1 MGSEFYAGV
10 ARTDITPPIGIAHT
24 NWGAQTHQRASGVDL
39 PLTATAL
46 ALSDGVTQVV
56 IVDIDIGYLWDGLAA
71 ETMSAIASLTGT
83 PQSNIRLAYSHT
95 HSGPTT
101 SRARA
106 DWAGEGSEM
115 VAAYSASLPQ
125 RLGGVAWAAVQ
136 ALQPARIGSGVGQSS
151 ISVNRRFQRPEDGAV
166 IVGRNW
172 DGAVDRDVNVLRI
185 DTIAGAPLAAVVNFP
200 CHPITVGPDNE
211 LLTPDYPGA
220 VRATVEASTGATC
233 LFLQGAAGDIGPV
246 RGVALNG
253 AHEYKRLGTIL
264 GLEASRVW
272 LETSPRPKRDRYEGT
287 LESGAPLAIYTDE
300 LLDDPDRTIRVAT
313 RTLSLPLRQLP
324 PPDEMDAAFAANL
337 AELTELRASN
347 GDPEQI
353 RLVTMRCKRTA
364 MRAELARTVQDRTH
378 MEIDAQ
384 AIAIGDD
391 IVIVAV
397 PGEPFVKIGLGVRK
411 SSPFATTL
419 FSGYANIGWSY
430 IPTAEAYPLGGYEI
444 EITPWDPAAAGLIV
458 DECLAML
465 DALADG
471 KQGSA

>member
-1 MGSEFYAGV
+1 MGSQFFAGV

-24 NWGAQTHQRASGVDL
+24 NWGAQTHQRAAGVDL

-46 ALSDGVTQVV
+46 ALSDGATQTV
-56 IVDIDIGYLWDGLAA
+56 IVDVDTGYLWDG
-71 ETMSAIASLTGT
+71 SATDTIEAIKTLTGIPAT
-83 PQSNIRLAYSHT
+83 NIRLAYSHT
-95 HSGPTT
+95 HSGPST

-125 RLGGVAWAAVQ
+125 RLAGVAWAA
-136 ALQPARIGSGVGQSS
+136 LQSMQRARIGAGTGSSS

-172 DGAVDRDVNVLRI
+172 DGPVDRDVNVLRI
-185 DTIAGAPLAAVVNFP
+185 DAVDGSPIAAVVNFP

-211 LLTPDYPGA
+211 LITPDYPGM
-220 VRATVEASTGATC
+220 VRSTVEANTGATC

-246 RGVALNG
+246 RGVAQNG
-253 AHEYKRLGTIL
+253 ANEYKRLGRLL

-272 LETSPRPKRDRYEGT
+272 LEISPQPKRDRYEGT

-300 LLDDPDRTIRVAT
+300 LLDDPDRTIRIAN
-313 RTLSLPLRQLP
+313 RTMRLPLRQLP
-324 PPDEMDAAFAANL
+324 PPDDMDAAFAANL
-337 AELTELRASN
+337 AELTDLRASN

-364 MRAELARTVQDRTH
+364 MRAELARSVQGNTH
-378 MEIDAQ
+378 REVEAQ

-397 PGEPFVKIGLGVRK
+397 PGEPFVQIGLGVR
-411 SSPFATTL
+411 SGSPFTSTL
-419 FSGYANIGWSY
+419 FSGYANVGWSY

-444 EITPWDPAAAGLIV
+444 EITPWDPAAAGMIV
-458 DECLAML
+458 DECLVML
-465 DALADG
+465 GELA
-471 KQGSA
+471 AR

>member
-1 MGSEFYAGV
+1 MGSEFFAGV
-10 ARTDITPPIGIAHT
+10 ARTDITPPTGIAHT
-24 NWGAQTHQRASGVDL
+24 NWGAQTHQRAAGVDL

-46 ALSDGVTQVV
+46 ALSDGVTQTV
-56 IVDIDIGYLWDGLAA
+56 IVDIDTGYLWDGLAT
-71 ETMSAIASLTGT
+71 ETIEAITTLTGI
-83 PQSNIRLAYSHT
+83 PAANIRLAYSHT
-95 HSGPTT
+95 HSGPST

-125 RLGGVAWAAVQ
+125 RLAGVSWAAVQ
-136 ALQPARIGSGVGQSS
+136 GMRPARVGSGVGSSS
-151 ISVNRRFQRPEDGAV
+151 ISVNRRFQRPEDGEV
-166 IVGRNW
+166 VVGRNW
-172 DGAVDRDVNVLRI
+172 DGPVDRDVNVLRI
-185 DTIAGAPLAAVVNFP
+185 DGLDGSPIAAVVNFP

-211 LLTPDYPGA
+211 LVTPDYPGM
-220 VRATVEASTGATC
+220 VRSTVEANTGATC

-246 RGVALNG
+246 RGVAQNG
-253 AHEYKRLGTIL
+253 ANEYKRLGRLL

-272 LETSPRPKRDRYEGT
+272 LEISPQPKRDRYEGT

-313 RTLSLPLRQLP
+313 RTMSLPLRKLP

-364 MRAELARTVQDRTH
+364 MRAELARSVQDKTH
-378 MEIDAQ
+378 RDVEAQ

-397 PGEPFVKIGLGVRK
+397 PGEPFVKIGLSVRTA
-411 SSPFATTL
+411 SPFPATL
-419 FSGYANIGWSY
+419 FSGYANVGWSY

-444 EITPWDPAAAGLIV
+444 EITPWDPAAAGMIV

-465 DALADG
+465 GELA
-471 KQGSA
+471 AR

>member
-1 MGSEFYAGV
+1 MTAGLFAGV

-24 NWGAQTHQRASGVDL
+24 NWGAQTHQRAAGVDL

-46 ALSDGVTQVV
+46 ALSDGATKVV
-56 IVDIDIGYLWDGLAA
+56 IVDIDTGYLWDDLA
-71 ETMSAIASLTGT
+71 ERTMAAITELTNI
-83 PQSNIRLAYSHT
+83 PVSNIRLSYSHT
-95 HSGPTT
+95 HSGPST

-115 VAAYSASLPQ
+115 VAAYSDSLPQ
-125 RLGGVAWAAVQ
+125 RLAGVAWAAVQ
-136 ALQPARIGSGVGQSS
+136 ALQPARIGSGVGSSS
-151 ISVNRRFQRPEDGAV
+151 ISVNRRYQRPEDGAV

-172 DGAVDRDVNVLRI
+172 DGPVDRDVSVLRVDALDGSPI
-185 DTIAGAPLAAVVNFP
+185 AAVVNFP

-220 VRATVEASTGATC
+220 VRSVVESNTGATC

-253 AHEYKRLGTIL
+253 ANEYQRLGTIL

-272 LETSPRPKRDRYEGT
+272 FETNSRPKQDAYGGT

-300 LLDDPDRTIRVAT
+300 FLDELDRTIRVAT
-313 RTLSLPLRQLP
+313 RTMSLPLRKLP
-324 PPDEMDAAFAANL
+324 PPDEMQAAFESNL
-337 AELTELRASN
+337 AELNELRQN
-347 GDPEQI
+347 DGDPEQI

-364 MRAELARTVQDRTH
+364 MRAELARSVQDRTH
-378 MEIDAQ
+378 REVEAQ

-397 PGEPFVKIGLGVRK
+397 PGEPFVQIGLDVRRN
-411 SSPFATTL
+411 SPYPTTL
-419 FSGYANIGWSY
+419 FSGYSNIGWSY
-430 IPTAEAYPLGGYEI
+430 IPTADAYPLGGYEI
-444 EITPWDPAAAGLIV
+444 EITPWDPATAEIIV
-458 DECLAML
+458 QECGAML
-465 DALADG
+465 DELAAR
-471 KQGSA
+471 S